1 MAERYPVFI
10 GEIFRNGGSKLAVLY
25 SWTEDGLPER
35 CAVSRADSRGG
46 ECYYCG
52 GSLDGPCVRLDA
64 PDGDSYL
71 MHCDCAYDGCGAFDR
86 AEIDAAMDGLL

>member
-1 MAERYPVFI
+1 M
-10 GEIFRNGGSKLAVLY
+10 AVLY
-25 SWTEDGLPER
+25 SWTEDSLPER

-46 ECYYCG
+46 ECYHCG